1 MKDKK
6 FRIDSEYVLCHNQFS
21 MSSPI
26 IRVKNVT
33 KRFGAV
39 IALDALSLEIQQGAI
54 HGLLGPNGAG
64 KTTLVRLLATLTRPD
79 SGTLEVAGHDVV
91 HHPKEVRS
99 VIGLAG
105 QHAAVDGFLT
115 GRETLEMVGALY
127 HMPKHD
133 IKNRVNELLE
143 RLSLSDSADRLAKT
157 YSGGMK
163 RRLDVAAA
171 LVFRPKVIFLD
182 EPTTGLDPRTRA
194 ELWEV
199 IRDLARDGS
208 TILLTTQYLE
218 EADALATIITVI
230 DKGRIAVHGTPSEL
244 KRSLGQDIVEVHI
257 SKALREK
264 AHMVLGSLEPKNLTY
279 DDTIG
284 VFRLPARE
292 KSKTLLL
299 VAETLQKAGIEP
311 EEISLHRP
319 SLDDV
324 FLAVTEQR

>member
-1 MKDKK
+1 
-6 FRIDSEYVLCHNQFS
+6 
-21 MSSPI
+21 MSLKNDELIFMPSSPPI
-26 IRVKNVT
+26 IRVSDVT

-39 IALDALSLEIQQGAI
+39 LALDSLSLEIYQGTI

-64 KTTLVRLLATLTRPD
+64 KTTLVRLLATLMKPD
-79 SGTLEVAGHDVV
+79 SGTLEVAGHDVLKY
-91 HHPKEVRS
+91 PKEVRS

-105 QHAAVDGFLT
+105 QYAAVDGFLT

-127 HMPKHD
+127 HMQRRD
-133 IKNRVNELLE
+133 IKKRVDELLE
-143 RLSLSDSADRLAKT
+143 RLSLSDAADRTAKT

-171 LVFRPKVIFLD
+171 LVFHPKVIFLD

-199 IRDLARDGS
+199 IRDLVRDGS

-218 EADALATIITVI
+218 EADALANIITVI
-230 DKGRIAVHGTPSEL
+230 DKGRIAVQGTAHEL

-257 SKALREK
+257 AKVFREK
-264 AHMVLGSLEPKNLTY
+264 AQAVLERIDGKNLTH
-279 DDTIG
+279 DDMIG

-299 VAETLQKAGIEP
+299 VAEALQKAGIEP

-324 FLAVTEQR
+324 FLAATANKT